1 MAQASIGYI
10 DQSARSNW
18 MRLRT
23 LVFVR
28 WFAIS
33 GQIVTL
39 IVAQYLYGLK
49 LALVPCAIIIGM
61 SVLTNIFAL
70 IVFPDNR
77 RLSET
82 ETVFTLLFDTL
93 QLSLL
98 LAFTGGLSNPFALLI
113 LAPVTIAAT
122 VLPTRSTLFLAVCS
136 VVMITIVSLIHLP
149 LKTATGNLMDMPDVF
164 LFGFWVA
171 IVTGIIFISV
181 YTRRVTTEMNSM
193 SEALL
198 ATQMALAREQKLTDL
213 GGVVAAT
220 AHELGTP
227 LATIKLTSAELME
240 EMEGSE
246 ELYADARLIHEQ
258 ADRCRDILASM
269 GRAGKDDLHLR
280 SAPWSALVR
289 ESAEPHIDRGKD
301 VLFTFNKNDE
311 LDTKQPQTMRKPEV
325 IHGLRN
331 LIQNAVDFSL
341 SNVQIDIGWD
351 QTHVYVKILDD
362 GHGFEPQILNRI
374 GDPFVRSK
382 KRGKLI
388 SDRPIYDGMGLGLF
402 IAKTLL
408 ERSGARLDFSN
419 GMDKD
424 DLGGAVV
431 LVSWPNKRLVV
442 DNPIPVSYT
451 HLRAHE
457 TKANRGWRGGG

>member
-28 WFAIS
+28 WFAIA

-39 IVAQYLYGLK
+39 IVAQYLYELK

-70 IVFPDNR
+70 MVFPDNR

-122 VLPTRSTLFLAVCS
+122 VLPTRSTLFLAICS

-149 LKTATGNLMDMPDVF
+149 LNTAAGNLLDMPDVF
-164 LFGFWVA
+164 VFGFWVA
-171 IVTGIIFISV
+171 IVTGVIFISV
-181 YTRRVTTEMNSM
+181 YTRRVTAEMTSM

-331 LIQNAVDFSL
+331 LIQNAVDFSV

-351 QTHVYVKILDD
+351 QTHLYVKIFDD

-374 GDPFVRSK
+374 GDPFVRSR

-388 SDRPIYDGMGLGLF
+388 SDRPGYDGMGLGLF

-431 LVSWPNKRLVV
+431 LVTWPNKKLVV
-442 DNPIPVSYT
+442 DAPILGGNEQINIYT
-451 HLRAHE
+451 
-457 TKANRGWRGGG
+457 K

>member
-149 LKTATGNLMDMPDVF
+149 LKTATGSLMDMPDVF

-227 LATIKLTSAELME
+227 LATIKLASAELME

-289 ESAEPHIDRGKD
+289 ESAEPHIGRGKD

-388 SDRPIYDGMGLGLF
+388 SDRPVYDGMGLGLF

-442 DNPIPVSYT
+442 DNPILGENETIDIYT
-451 HLRAHE
+451 
-457 TKANRGWRGGG
+457 K

>member
-442 DNPIPVSYT
+442 DNPILGENEPIDIYT
-451 HLRAHE
+451 
-457 TKANRGWRGGG
+457 K

>member
-149 LKTATGNLMDMPDVF
+149 LKTATGSLMDMPDVF

-280 SAPWSALVR
+280 STPWSALVR

-388 SDRPIYDGMGLGLF
+388 SDRPVYDGMGLGLF

-419 GMDKD
+419 GIDKD

-431 LVSWPNKRLVV
+431 LVSWPNKKLVI
-442 DNPIPVSYT
+442 DTPILGENETIDIYT
-451 HLRAHE
+451 I
-457 TKANRGWRGGG
+457 

>member
-10 DQSARSNW
+10 DQSARRNW

-388 SDRPIYDGMGLGLF
+388 SDRPVYDGMGLGLF

-442 DNPIPVSYT
+442 DNPILGENEPIDIYT
-451 HLRAHE
+451 
-457 TKANRGWRGGG
+457 K

>member
-149 LKTATGNLMDMPDVF
+149 LKTATGSLMDMPDVF

-388 SDRPIYDGMGLGLF
+388 SDRPVYDGMGLGLF

-431 LVSWPNKRLVV
+431 LVSWPNKKLVI
-442 DNPIPVSYT
+442 DAPILGENETIDIYT
-451 HLRAHE
+451 
-457 TKANRGWRGGG
+457 K

>member
-149 LKTATGNLMDMPDVF
+149 LKTATGSLMDMPDVF

-351 QTHVYVKILDD
+351 QTHVYLKILDD

-382 KRGKLI
+382 KRGTLI

-419 GMDKD
+419 GIDKD

-442 DNPIPVSYT
+442 DNPILGENETIDIYT
-451 HLRAHE
+451 
-457 TKANRGWRGGG
+457 K

>member
-149 LKTATGNLMDMPDVF
+149 LKTATGSLMDMPDVF

-382 KRGKLI
+382 KRGTLI

-419 GMDKD
+419 GIDKD

-442 DNPIPVSYT
+442 DNPILGENETIDIYT
-451 HLRAHE
+451 
-457 TKANRGWRGGG
+457 K

>member
-28 WFAIS
+28 WFAIA

-149 LKTATGNLMDMPDVF
+149 LKTATGSLMDMPDVF

-280 SAPWSALVR
+280 STPWSALVR

-442 DNPIPVSYT
+442 DNPILGENEPIDIYT
-451 HLRAHE
+451 
-457 TKANRGWRGGG
+457 K

>member
-1 MAQASIGYI
+1 
-10 DQSARSNW
+10 
-18 MRLRT
+18 
-23 LVFVR
+23 
-28 WFAIS
+28 
-33 GQIVTL
+33 
-39 IVAQYLYGLK
+39 
-49 LALVPCAIIIGM
+49 
-61 SVLTNIFAL
+61 
-70 IVFPDNR
+70 
-77 RLSET
+77 
-82 ETVFTLLFDTL
+82 
-93 QLSLL
+93 
-98 LAFTGGLSNPFALLI
+98 
-113 LAPVTIAAT
+113 
-122 VLPTRSTLFLAVCS
+122 
-136 VVMITIVSLIHLP
+136 
-149 LKTATGNLMDMPDVF
+149 
-164 LFGFWVA
+164 
-171 IVTGIIFISV
+171 
-181 YTRRVTTEMNSM
+181 
-193 SEALL
+193 
-198 ATQMALAREQKLTDL
+198 
-213 GGVVAAT
+213 
-220 AHELGTP
+220 
-227 LATIKLTSAELME
+227 
-240 EMEGSE
+240 
-246 ELYADARLIHEQ
+246 
-258 ADRCRDILASM
+258 M

-382 KRGKLI
+382 KRGTLI

-419 GMDKD
+419 GIDKD

-431 LVSWPNKRLVV
+431 LVSWPNKKLVI
-442 DNPIPVSYT
+442 DAPI
-451 HLRAHE
+451 LGENE
-457 TKANRGWRGGG
+457 TIDI